1 MIKKAWINFC
11 ALSVLMLIST
21 SALADLTLSDGG
33 ASGQWFNVSRDGE
46 GIFLE
51 IVDTN
56 SGPQVAIAWF
66 TYDKN
71 GNQMWLSGAV
81 SIGNNATS
89 ANIPVIVTE
98 GPVFGLDYD
107 PDDLEV
113 DNWGDLQVRFT
124 DCSNGFMTY
133 ASSTGFGTGTIPL
146 VRLTSLI
153 QVECVDPDPP
163 TTPQITP
170 GRWSGNGVC
179 FHVSSDG
186 ETISEVGT
194 TCGGKKAFDSDVPGE
209 TPVGEDCDANAEC
222 HGVWPIVDG
231 TFTCY
236 LEASNQKVVG
246 SFSSGTMA
254 SGTSQESEAFDS
266 VCTGSWSATPD

>member
-1 MIKKAWINFC
+1 MASVSSPLLSPQGEEHASPVHPKDFADEFTGTIRRNQMRKKAWIIFC
-11 ALSVLMLIST
+11 ALNALILAST
-21 SALADLTLSDGG
+21 SALADLTLAEGG

-81 SIGNNATS
+81 SVGNNATS

-98 GPVFGLDYD
+98 GPVFGTDYD

-113 DNWGDLQVRFT
+113 DNWGNLQVRFS

-133 ASSTGFGTGTIPL
+133 SSSTGFGSDTIPL
-146 VRLTSLI
+146 VRLTSLV
-153 QVECVDPDPP
+153 QVDCDAPEPP
-163 TTPQITP
+163 TGTPQITP
-170 GRWSGNGVC
+170 GLWSGNGVC
-179 FHVSSDG
+179 FNVSADGNSITDVDSDCDRKALD
-186 ETISEVGT
+186 SEVAGRNA
-194 TCGGKKAFDSDVPGE
+194 CG
-209 TPVGEDCDANAEC
+209 
-222 HGVWPIVDG
+222 
-231 TFTCY
+231 
-236 LEASNQKVVG
+236 
-246 SFSSGTMA
+246 
-254 SGTSQESEAFDS
+254 
-266 VCTGSWSATPD
+266 